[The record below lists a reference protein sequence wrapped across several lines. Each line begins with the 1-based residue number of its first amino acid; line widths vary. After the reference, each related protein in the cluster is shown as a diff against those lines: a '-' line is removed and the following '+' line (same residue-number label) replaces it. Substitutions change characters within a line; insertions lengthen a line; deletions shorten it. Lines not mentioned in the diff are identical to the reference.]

1 VTVVSATA
9 GIAALG
15 LIAVTVTRA
24 SGAENAARSASV
36 TTSMKVGGWG
46 RGGYPMVTTAG
57 NGAGPAV
64 NGTANAAQISV
75 NWSGYVAT
83 GTPGQFTSVSTSWT
97 QPAVTCGAANTSSSF
112 WAGLDGDGTN
122 TVEQTGTE
130 ADCANGAATYAGWWE
145 MFPNAPVFYNNPVQ
159 PGDSMTASVK
169 SDGNGNFTLTLSDTS
184 QGWSQSTQQANA
196 NAQLGSAEVIA
207 EAPSDG
213 TVLPL
218 SNFGTV
224 TFGNDA
230 VNGAAIGNSGA
241 APLTMVSQNGVTE
254 ATPSALAGGN
264 SFTVTWDNDGVTG
277 TGAGAT
283 APAATATA
291 PAATA
296 STPPATAS
304 ANTSPSP

>member
-1 VTVVSATA
+1 MIAISAGA
-9 GIAALG
+9 GIAAAG

-24 SGAENAARSASV
+24 PGGENVARSASV
-36 TTSMKVGGWG
+36 TTPEKVGGWG
-46 RGGYPMVTTAG
+46 RGGYPMVTTTG

-64 NGTANAAQISV
+64 NGTANAAQTSV
-75 NWSGYVAT
+75 NWSGYVSA

-97 QPAVTCGAANTSSSF
+97 QPAVTCGATNTFSSF

-159 PGDSMTASVK
+159 PGDSMTAAVK
-169 SDGNGNFTLTLSDTS
+169 SDGNGTFTLTLSDTT

-207 EAPSDG
+207 EAPSNG
-213 TVLPL
+213 NVLPL
-218 SNFGTV
+218 ANFGAV
-224 TFGNDA
+224 NFGNDT

-264 SFTVTWDNDGVTG
+264 SFTVTWDSDG
-277 TGAGAT
+277 
-283 APAATATA
+283 
-291 PAATA
+291 
-296 STPPATAS
+296 
-304 ANTSPSP
+304 NPSS

>member
-1 VTVVSATA
+1 
-9 GIAALG
+9 
-15 LIAVTVTRA
+15 
-24 SGAENAARSASV
+24 
-36 TTSMKVGGWG
+36 MKVGGWG

-64 NGTANAAQISV
+64 NGAANAGQTSV
-75 NWSGYVAT
+75 NWSGYAAT

-97 QPAVTCGAANTSSSF
+97 QPAVTCGATNTSSSF

-130 ADCANGAATYAGWWE
+130 ADCANGTATYAGWWE

-207 EAPSDG
+207 EAPSNG

-224 TFGNDA
+224 TFGNNT

-277 TGAGAT
+277 NAAGAGAGAT

-296 STPPATAS
+296 STPAATAPAS
-304 ANTSPSP
+304 TSPSP

>member
-1 VTVVSATA
+1 
-9 GIAALG
+9 
-15 LIAVTVTRA
+15 
-24 SGAENAARSASV
+24 
-36 TTSMKVGGWG
+36 MKVGGWG

-64 NGTANAAQISV
+64 NGAANAAQTSV
-75 NWSGYVAT
+75 NWSGYVST
-83 GTPGQFTSVSTSWT
+83 GTPGQFTSVSTSWK
-97 QPAVTCGAANTSSSF
+97 QPAVTCGTTNTSSSF

-207 EAPSDG
+207 EAPSNG

-224 TFGNDA
+224 AFGNDM

-264 SFTVTWDNDGVTG
+264 SFSVTWDNDGVTG
-277 TGAGAT
+277 TGAGAGAT
-283 APAATATA
+283 TPAATATA

-296 STPPATAS
+296 STPAATAS
-304 ANTSPSP
+304 GSTSPSP